1 LVALALSNASK
12 AGTAIFLGAAQ
23 FTVCLV
29 LAEIMFP
36 NYNVSTNYISDL
48 GAFCPSVGPCIIEP
62 SADIFNGSII
72 LLGLLILL
80 GAYYLRRAFRSTPT
94 AIVVALAGVG
104 AMGVGLF
111 PETTGIWHSV
121 FSLIVFLFAGL
132 SAILTFRYQKRPMS
146 YFSVVLGAMT
156 LAALVLF
163 IGGEYFGLG
172 AGGMER
178 MVVYPSLIWSLGFG
192 GHMMSTDDPARPQPQ
207 APSSSP

>member
-1 LVALALSNASK
+1 MALSNASK
-12 AGTAIFLGAAQ
+12 AGMAIFLGSAQ
-23 FTVCLV
+23 FSICLV
-29 LAEIMFP
+29 LAEIAFP

-48 GAFCPSVGPCIIEP
+48 GAFCPSTGPCIIEP
-62 SADIFNGSII
+62 SANIFNGSII

-80 GAYYLRRAFRSTPT
+80 GAYYLRRAFHSTP
-94 AIVVALAGVG
+94 AAVVVALAGVG

-132 SAILTFRYQKRPMS
+132 SAVLTSRYQKRPMS
-146 YFSVVLGAMT
+146 YFSIVLGVMT

-163 IGGEYFGLG
+163 IGGEYLGLG

-178 MVVYPSLIWSLGFG
+178 MVVYPTLIWSLGFG
-192 GHMMSTDDPARPQPQ
+192 GHMMSTDDPTRPQPQ
-207 APSSSP
+207 APSSNS

>member
-1 LVALALSNASK
+1 MALSNASK
-12 AGTAIFLGAAQ
+12 AGIAVFLGSAQ
-23 FTVCLV
+23 FSISLV

-48 GAFCPSVGPCIIEP
+48 GAFCPPTGPCVIEP
-62 SADIFNGSII
+62 SADLFNGSII

-80 GAYYLRRAFRSTPT
+80 GAYYLRRAFGSTPT
-94 AIVVALAGVG
+94 AAVVALAGVG

-132 SAILTFRYQKRPMS
+132 AAVLTSRYQRRPMS
-146 YFSVVLGAMT
+146 YFSIALGMIT

-163 IGGEYFGLG
+163 VGKEYLGLG

-178 MVVYPSLIWSLGFG
+178 IVVYPVRIWSLGFV
-192 GHMMSTDDPARPQPQ
+192 GHMMATDDPAGR
-207 APSSSP
+207 

>member
-1 LVALALSNASK
+1 MSNASK
-12 AGTAIFLGAAQ
+12 AGISIFLGSAQ
-23 FTVCLV
+23 FSIFLV
-29 LAEIMFP
+29 LAEILFP

-48 GAFCPSVGPCIIEP
+48 GAFCPSTGPCVIEP
-62 SADIFNGSII
+62 SADVFNGSII

-80 GAYYLRRAFRSTPT
+80 GAYYLQRAFRSTPT
-94 AIVVALAGVG
+94 AAIVALAGVG

-132 SAILTFRYQKRPMS
+132 AAVLTSRYQKRPMS
-146 YFSVVLGAMT
+146 YFSIALGLIT

-163 IGGEYFGLG
+163 VGKEYLGLG

-178 MVVYPSLIWSLGFG
+178 IVVYPVLIWSLGFG
-192 GHMMSTDDPARPQPQ
+192 GHMMSTDDPARP
-207 APSSSP
+207 